1 MGEPKQFRSS
11 RLFNSPLEIGMRTL
25 FVLNEARVPCD
36 LQRLTIY
43 DYFLLHSSDISQEVA
58 SLHPPSP
65 YRSSEL
71 LIKRPLI
78 EQGLTLMVAKGLVA
92 ISFSG
97 SGIEYV
103 ATEYAGKFLE
113 YFTSP
118 YANRVRTIAAWVRD
132 NFQDVDNAR
141 LQNLVNSRIGQWG
154 SEFISETL
162 VEEELP

>member
-1 MGEPKQFRSS
+1 
-11 RLFNSPLEIGMRTL
+11 
-25 FVLNEARVPCD
+25 
-36 LQRLTIY
+36 
-43 DYFLLHSSDISQEVA
+43 
-58 SLHPPSP
+58 
-65 YRSSEL
+65 
-71 LIKRPLI
+71 
-78 EQGLTLMVAKGLVA
+78 MVAKGLVA

-97 SGIEYV
+97 NGIEYV

-118 YANRVRTIAAWVRD
+118 YANRVRTIAAWVRAS
-132 NFQDVDNAR
+132 FQDVDNAG